1 MLFTVFL
8 MSSTER
14 KFSNNLDVLLQI
26 GNWVIK
32 KRIHVL
38 MEHVQ
43 PSRCTEDYH
52 LRKLKND
59 ELKVVEKAKGKVIN
73 TKRQLEGPK
82 PGFVVEGVTL
92 ETTMLS
98 MILKV
103 VTRSF
108 LLSLS
113 YLDLCFFVSFITLGN
128 VLRFYACSMLY

>member
-8 MSSTER
+8 MSSTKR
-14 KFSNNLDVLLQI
+14 KFSNNLDMSLQV

-32 KRIHVL
+32 KRIHVH

-43 PSRCTEDYH
+43 PSRCTKDYC

-59 ELKVVEKAKGKVIN
+59 ELKVVEKAKGEVIS
-73 TKRQLEGPK
+73 TKRQPKGPK
-82 PGFVVEGVTL
+82 PGFMVEVATL

-98 MILKV
+98 MILRV
-103 VTRSF
+103 VTRPF

-113 YLDLCFFVSFITLGN
+113 YLDLCFFVSFITLGK